1 MSDTEVRNRKVNRSK
16 NKTAKEAAKPEIDQR
31 DEVMFIQ

>member
-16 NKTAKEAAKPEIDQR
+16 NKKAQDVPVTEQR
-31 DEVMFIQ
+31 DEVRDVS